1 MLESYNIKL
10 KRTIIKILLWSEG
23 KDMPPKTA
31 IQYEKLEKILAEHYA
46 LEKIVSLR
54 DIVDRITRISK
65 VHVRVCSEIDYD
77 EISLTEMNEDD
88 IVKVIDVPNKKPVNT
103 SALESQRLH
112 YGDLVFTYRGK
123 IGKVGR
129 VDHEHHRPL
138 IGNHG
143 MMKITFKEENKDDL
157 SKYVQAYLQTN
168 LIKSFL
174 ATVMENK
181 QITPELIGSLPIP
194 YFESR
199 EGMSPFTTIYTK
211 RRKARNILEKALEL
225 IKNREEE
232 SLLMIN
238 KPLQELSVINAEDN
252 AILESAESFLQKL
265 TVSRLK
271 EKNIFLMTFEEA

>member
-1 MLESYNIKL
+1 
-10 KRTIIKILLWSEG
+10 
-23 KDMPPKTA
+23 MPAEPA

-129 VDHEHHRPL
+129 VDHEHTRPL

-143 MMKITFKEENKDDL
+143 MMKITFKEEDKDDL

-194 YFESR
+194 YFESM
-199 EGMSPFTTIYTK
+199 EGMSPFTTIYNK

-232 SLLMIN
+232 SLMMIS
-238 KPLQELSVINAEDN
+238 KPVQELSMINAEDN
-252 AILESAESFLQKL
+252 AILESVESFLQKL
-265 TVSRLK
+265 TVGRLE
-271 EKNIFLMTFEEA
+271 EKNIFLTTFKEG